1 TPKNVLALTPVDAS
15 GKPLGGTCMTA
26 AGVGA
31 SGCGTCGLAEE
42 KMTFVREETTR
53 RGFPT
58 PNGVPGG
65 PCHVHLT
72 HAHTIGPD
80 GSLYACPGFT
90 GEKQLSTGHIDDR
103 RESWRESP
111 RGRVERPHPWGECGD
126 CAFIPVCAGGC
137 LVASHTELG
146 DMNMPT
152 CHKRSFESAVIALA
166 HTVAGAA

>member
-58 PNGVPGG
+58 PNGIPGG
-65 PCHVHLT
+65 PCHVHMT

-80 GSLYACPGFT
+80 GSLYACPGVT
-90 GEKQLSTGHIDDR
+90 GEKALSTGHIVDR
-103 RESWRESP
+103 HESCRFSWC
-111 RGRVERPHPWGECGD
+111 RGVGRLH
-126 CAFIPVCAGGC
+126 
-137 LVASHTELG
+137 L
-146 DMNMPT
+146 M
-152 CHKRSFESAVIALA
+152 
-166 HTVAGAA
+166 